1 MLQFHKIN
9 THYETS
15 IYLTHNSQNQ
25 SRKLLQ
31 NKVAQNH
38 YTYQLNLLIRNM
50 QNKTS
55 KLKLKQNKHNVI
67 LIHTKLTLIN
77 TVQYKLQRQKN
88 GPFR

>member
-1 MLQFHKIN
+1 M
-9 THYETS
+9 
-15 IYLTHNSQNQ
+15 
-25 SRKLLQ
+25 KLLFTLPIIIKIKKPTKQ
-31 NKVAQNH
+31 SCSESLH
-38 YTYQLNLLIRNM
+38 TYQLNLLIRNM

-55 KLKLKQNKHNVI
+55 RLKLKQNKHNVI